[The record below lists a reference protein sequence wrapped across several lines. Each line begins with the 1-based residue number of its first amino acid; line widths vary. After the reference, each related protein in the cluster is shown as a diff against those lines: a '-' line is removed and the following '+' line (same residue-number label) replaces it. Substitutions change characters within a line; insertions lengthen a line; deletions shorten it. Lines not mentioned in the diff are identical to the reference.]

1 MKSIVYFTEAG
12 VKVTVAPM
20 AKPRANE
27 KTFRN
32 NKFSIYNQGRQAVL
46 FGRKNCFATVDCA

>member
-1 MKSIVYFTEAG
+1 MKATVFVNEFG
-12 VKVTVAPM
+12 VKVTIAPM
-20 AKPRANE
+20 AKPRAAE

-46 FGRKNCFATVDCA
+46 LGRKNCFSTVNCA